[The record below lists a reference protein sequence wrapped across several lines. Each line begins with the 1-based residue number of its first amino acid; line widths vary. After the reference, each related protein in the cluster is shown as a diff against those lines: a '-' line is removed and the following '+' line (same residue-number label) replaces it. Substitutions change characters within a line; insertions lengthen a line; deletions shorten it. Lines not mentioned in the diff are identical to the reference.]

1 MEDLQQILVGDH
13 ISDLLRDA
21 DGLRAERLSRDLEL
35 TSGRLGPPTVTSNAG
50 PAARVRFGRWLIG
63 LGAAVAGTTGDPH
76 GETAGHAT

>member
-21 DGLRAERLSRDLEL
+21 EGLRAERLSRDLEL
-35 TSGRLGPPTVTSNAG
+35 TSGRLGPPTLAPRGASQ
-50 PAARVRFGRWLIG
+50 ARVRFGRWLIG
-63 LGAAVAGTTGDPH
+63 VGAAVAGTTGDPH